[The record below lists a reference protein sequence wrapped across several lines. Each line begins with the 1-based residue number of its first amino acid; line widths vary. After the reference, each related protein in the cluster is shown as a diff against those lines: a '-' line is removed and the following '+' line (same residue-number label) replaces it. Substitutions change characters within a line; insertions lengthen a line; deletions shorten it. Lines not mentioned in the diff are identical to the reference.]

1 MSEVIGV
8 KHDGGKP
15 WAGTVLAGFWPQ
27 LRGYFRDQASD
38 VGDLD
43 DELQGWCDVLDMFF
57 DVSIAIPDRI
67 VNAAK
72 HLTDHVS
79 ADAYLTHVIDVGTYG
94 ARKYDRDNWLHV
106 EGGVARY
113 YEAVGRH
120 VRDVMLGDWL
130 DEESG
135 CVNLG
140 HIAWGILAG
149 AELVRRSAYTP
160 GSVAAAELR
169 GTRET
174 VAGQDISKGQAV
186 SMADDGKVYVV
197 TDGRPAPKLKLPI
210 EEGKTYIVTYADGK
224 ADAGTASFERVSSEG
239 APLFAVAGWLVRG
252 LDGSVPGTTH
262 RVEGPVE
269 P

>member
-8 KHDGGKP
+8 KHDGGKL

-43 DELQGWCDVLDMFF
+43 DELQGWCDVLDAFF
-57 DVSIAIPDRI
+57 DVSLAIPDRI

-106 EGGVARY
+106 EGGVDRY

-120 VRDVMLGDWL
+120 VRDVMLGDWC

-149 AELVRRSAYTP
+149 AELVRRSAYT
-160 GSVAAAELR
+160 GSVAVAELR
-169 GTRET
+169 TGQNINKGAAVAIAEDGLVYAIDT
-174 VAGQDISKGQAV
+174 VVQ
-186 SMADDGKVYVV
+186 
-197 TDGRPAPKLKLPI
+197 PAKLKLTI
-210 EEGKTYIVTYADGK
+210 
-224 ADAGTASFERVSSEG
+224 
-239 APLFAVAGWLVRG
+239 
-252 LDGSVPGTTH
+252 
-262 RVEGPVE
+262 EGPVE
-269 P
+269 S

>member
-27 LRGYFRDQASD
+27 LRGYFHDQAQD
-38 VGDLD
+38 DGEGDLD
-43 DELQGWCDVLDMFF
+43 NDDLQGWCEVLDVFF
-57 DVSIAIPDRI
+57 DVSLAVPDRF
-67 VNAAK
+67 VKAAK
-72 HLTDHVS
+72 HLTDHVG
-79 ADAYLTHVIDVGTYG
+79 AAAYLPHVIDVGTYG
-94 ARKYDRDNWLHV
+94 ARKYARDNWLHV
-106 EGGVARY
+106 EGGVERY

-120 VRDVMLGDWL
+120 VRDVLLGDWR

-149 AELVRRSAYTP
+149 AELVRRQGVNLQRQIEGRMHRTGQHINKGAA
-160 GSVAAAELR
+160 VAIAEDGLVYAID
-169 GTRET
+169 T
-174 VAGQDISKGQAV
+174 VVQ
-186 SMADDGKVYVV
+186 
-197 TDGRPAPKLKLPI
+197 PAPKLKLPL
-210 EEGKTYIVTYADGK
+210 EVGKLYRFFEHGNAQGVFE
-224 ADAGTASFERVSSEG
+224 AGPSGEKPPHDVEINGWYFDSETG
-239 APLFAVAGWLVRG
+239 EAPGISR
-252 LDGSVPGTTH
+252 TH

>member
-27 LRGYFRDQASD
+27 LREYFHDQAQGD
-38 VGDLD
+38 GEDLVDDLD
-43 DELQGWCDVLDMFF
+43 GWCDALDVFF

-67 VNAAK
+67 VKSAK
-72 HLTDHVS
+72 YLTDHVS
-79 ADAYLTHVIDVGTYG
+79 AAAYLPHVIAVGTYG

-106 EGGVARY
+106 EGGVERY

-120 VRDVMLGDWL
+120 VRDVMLGDWC

-149 AELVRRSAYTP
+149 AELVRRSA
-160 GSVAAAELR
+160 A
-169 GTRET
+169 
-174 VAGQDISKGQAV
+174 VAGLAHAIDTAN
-186 SMADDGKVYVV
+186 
-197 TDGRPAPKLKLPI
+197 RPTLKLPI

-224 ADAGTASFERVSSEG
+224 ADAGTASFECVSSKG
-239 APLFAVAGWLVRG
+239 VPLFEIAGWIVRG

>member
-1 MSEVIGV
+1 MSEANKVFSEVDYKALEERCIVGAVLGV

-27 LRGYFRDQASD
+27 LRGYFRNQASD

-72 HLTDHVS
+72 YLTDHVS
-79 ADAYLTHVIDVGTYG
+79 ADAYLPDVIEVGTYG

-106 EGGVARY
+106 EGGVDRY

-120 VRDVMLGDWL
+120 VRDVMLGDWC

-149 AELVRRSAYTP
+149 AELVRRSATIVKVKTMTDTALKP
-160 GSVAAAELR
+160 DG
-169 GTRET
+169 
-174 VAGQDISKGQAV
+174 D
-186 SMADDGKVYVV
+186 SMG
-197 TDGRPAPKLKLPI
+197 G
-210 EEGKTYIVTYADGK
+210 
-224 ADAGTASFERVSSEG
+224 
-239 APLFAVAGWLVRG
+239 LFNL
-252 LDGSVPGTTH
+252 
-262 RVEGPVE
+262 
-269 P
+269 